1 MADLLFRSP
10 HNTAAI
16 LFIDGGV
23 RATGE
28 QPLGGRKDPRSH
40 RRVAGPDGASG
51 SRTSPASLSVGTFPS
66 EKGVRMAGF
75 EPVSLV
81 SGRFHL
87 WSWRRIQVTPCSTT
101 AQRGTSVLNG
111 TNFSWSQRPRRSSGP
126 PGASVS
132 IIYSEHFVCKAASVF
147 QGRQETREPPGIP
160 KLTPEMHRRKG

>member
-1 MADLLFRSP
+1 MELQTVVEMCFMADLLFRSP

-66 EKGVRMAGF
+66 EKGVGD
-75 EPVSLV
+75 
-81 SGRFHL
+81 GRF
-87 WSWRRIQVTPCSTT
+87 
-101 AQRGTSVLNG
+101 
-111 TNFSWSQRPRRSSGP
+111 
-126 PGASVS
+126 
-132 IIYSEHFVCKAASVF
+132 
-147 QGRQETREPPGIP
+147 
-160 KLTPEMHRRKG
+160 